1 MEAIILVGGFGT
13 RLRPL
18 THTVPKPLL
27 PLANIPM
34 VERMIRNLPEVFDTA
49 ILAVNYGLNDMKDYF
64 EGKDVG
70 KKVIIVP
77 EDEPLGTGGAM
88 RNCINHITGTAAV
101 FNGDVVSSI
110 DLNKM
115 LKQHIKT
122 KAKGTLALWEVENP
136 NRFGVV
142 EFKNGK
148 ILQFQEKPERGT
160 ELSNLINAGTYLLE
174 LEILEMIPPNQ
185 KISIERDI
193 FPKVAGDG
201 LHGFPFKGHFIDSGT
216 PESYLEANFRSIGN
230 NGTAAHTGAS
240 IRGGVMIHK
249 NAKLEHCIIGPNTII
264 GPNVKLEKCVIRNS
278 VILSD
283 VNGYGSIVEES
294 IIGPN
299 IKFEEDVN
307 RSLISPE
314 GQITF

>member
-122 KAKGTLALWEVENP
+122 KAKGTLALWEVEDP
-136 NRFGVV
+136 SRFGVV
-142 EFKNGK
+142 EFKNGE

-201 LHGFPFKGHFIDSGT
+201 LHGFPFKGYFIDSGT

-230 NGTAAHTGAS
+230 NGTTAHTGAS

-278 VILSD
+278 VILSN
-283 VNGYGSIVEES
+283 VNGYGSVVEES

-299 IKFEEDVN
+299 IKFEEDLN